1 MRHSTEHSPGVAQKI
16 FDFYLFSNLHIAVCA
31 VALVLV
37 TREFFGLHLRTEL
50 LVFVFCGTFFLYNLQ
65 RLPAAFSK
73 GDIDR
78 KFMRHR
84 WNTEHRVLLLLISVI
99 AALAAAWSFFLLYPR
114 TQLIALLPAA
124 LSVAYAFP
132 SFYWNRKWIKLREI
146 PVLKIFIVAVVWGMI
161 CVWLPVAADD
171 SYPQWYSP
179 EVMVWFVSC
188 SLMIFAITVP
198 FDIRDLTYDGQ
209 TLSTIPAMAGVK
221 RAVMVALAALLLSA
235 GGVFLADYMTSLVT
249 MHHAVFYFAW
259 SVVTGVLI
267 AFSKPSLH
275 EYYFSFLMDGV
286 MILLWAMIAF
296 L

>member
-267 AFSKPSLH
+267 AVS
-275 EYYFSFLMDGV
+275 
-286 MILLWAMIAF
+286 
-296 L
+296 